1 MLNRRVLLAL
11 AIALGGC
18 SHEQPFETPETGTN
32 QPFQPGNP
40 LRLTYNSGK
49 DLRPAWSPDGS
60 SIYYAW
66 QFLGSTNLDR
76 CLGELPGSG
85 GRSLRTICPVDP
97 ATADSADLFDAP
109 APGPDGQLLYTRGA
123 SRPGAV
129 APDHNGI
136 FVGPEADPL
145 AATEVRTLP
154 FTIPGVPKTVGTVG
168 YARWTGPNRLA
179 VLAQSVD
186 YPRACSNCPPDTLVT
201 GIVVAEMDVGG
212 APAVTTP
219 IALTTGATSLDLN
232 ATQDTIYYT
241 LRDDSRVYRLARATG
256 QSTVAHD
263 FGALGIARDVAVRG
277 GTLVAV
283 VGGEVTAEDDPIFG
297 PVQYDAGGPLVSVD
311 LATGTE
317 TVLPATPALYFRRP
331 AFAPAPGSARLIVEG
346 FTVTLGPG
354 GVPVVNPIGDLY
366 LFVSP

>member
-1 MLNRRVLLAL
+1 MLNRRLLLAL
-11 AIALGGC
+11 AIAFGGC
-18 SHEQPFETPETGTN
+18 SHEQPFETPDTGTD
-32 QPFQPGNP
+32 QPFLPGNP

-49 DLRPAWSPDGS
+49 DLRPAWSADGS

-66 QFLGSTNLDR
+66 QRLGGTDPDR
-76 CLGELPGSG
+76 CIGELPGTG
-85 GRSLRTICPVDP
+85 GQSLRTICPVNP
-97 ATADSADLFDAP
+97 AAADSADLFDTP
-109 APGPDGQLLYTRGA
+109 APGPGGQLLYTRGA

-136 FVGPEADPL
+136 FVGPDADPL
-145 AATEVRTLP
+145 SASQVRSLP
-154 FTIPGVPKTVGTVG
+154 FTIPGVPRTVGTIG
-168 YARWTGPNRLA
+168 YARWVAPSRLL

-201 GIVVAEMDVGG
+201 GLVVAELDAGTV
-212 APAVTTP
+212 PAVATP

-232 ATQDTIYYT
+232 AAQDTIYYT

-256 QSTVAHD
+256 QSSVAHD
-263 FGALGIARDVAVRG
+263 FGALGIARDVAIRG

-283 VGGEVTAEDDPIFG
+283 VGGAVNAVDDPIFG
-297 PVQYDAGGPLVSVD
+297 PIQPDSGGPLISVD

-317 TVLPATPALYFRRP
+317 TALPATPMLYYRRP
-331 AFAPAPGSARLIVEG
+331 AFAAGSGGSRLIVEG
-346 FTVTLGPG
+346 YPISIDPLGVVTVSA
-354 GVPVVNPIGDLY
+354 VSDLY